1 MVTCN
6 PRSSNHKK
14 GGPMV
19 RLFLCPGTEVF
30 IGQNRKIEL
39 HLLESNTQ
47 KSFIGNRNN
56 LTFAE

>member
-1 MVTCN
+1 
-6 PRSSNHKK
+6 
-14 GGPMV
+14 MV
-19 RLFLCPGTEVF
+19 RLFLCLGTEVF

-56 LTFAE
+56 PTFAV